1 VIKNTFC
8 HIPGVSVRFERML
21 WERGIRSWDCF
32 LDNPQV
38 PVSAGRL
45 RDITNYLHKSRE
57 HMVDPDPAFFAK
69 SLASRHHWRLFA
81 DFRHSTAYLDIETT
95 GLGGPGDHITTIALY
110 DGKSVF
116 HYVYGENLEAF
127 KNDVEPYDLLV
138 TYNGK
143 CFDVPFIRRSLGI
156 AMPHAHIDLMHV
168 LRGLGITGGLKGCEK
183 KLGIDRNELDGVDG
197 YFAVLLWREFLQ
209 TGNRTALDTLLAYNI
224 EDVVNLE
231 TLMVMAYNMNL
242 DATPFSNELRLP
254 LPQRPQVPFVADVEI
269 IHKIKSEYL
278 SPAHFDR

>member
-1 VIKNTFC
+1 LIKNTFC
-8 HIPGVSVRFERML
+8 HIPGISVRFERML

-32 LDNPQV
+32 LENTDIL
-38 PVSAGRL
+38 VSDGRF
-45 RDITNYLHKSRE
+45 RDITHYLHKSME
-57 HMVDPDPAFFAK
+57 HAAGPDPGFFAR

-116 HYVYGENLEAF
+116 HYVYGENLEDF
-127 KNDVEPYDLLV
+127 KNDVRRYNLLV

-168 LRGLGITGGLKGCEK
+168 LRILGITGGLKGCEK

-197 YFAVLLWREFLQ
+197 YFAVLLWREFVQ
-209 TGNRTALDTLLAYNI
+209 TGNRAALETLLAYNI

-231 TLMVMAYNMNL
+231 TLMVMAYNLNL
-242 DATPFSNELRLP
+242 DATPFSDELRLP
-254 LPQRPQVPFVADVEI
+254 LPQRPHVPFVADVETI
-269 IHKIKSEYL
+269 QRLRNEYL
-278 SPAHFDR
+278 PPSCSVR